1 MTSSSQM
8 WGSRSAC
15 GLLPCI
21 CISIYVVTVEISG
34 LGRPSALIQAHLRG
48 RKEGNGTEMQM
59 VICGLIQGAS
69 PSALFTLWLNF
80 LSMGRI
86 SEVSEGRTW
95 IQRQWPLFIPMTH

>member
-1 MTSSSQM
+1 MTF
-8 WGSRSAC
+8 AFP
-15 GLLPCI
+15 L
-21 CISIYVVTVEISG
+21 YVVTVEISG

-59 VICGLIQGAS
+59 VICGLIKGAS